1 MDKIKEFIYGKREPA
16 YTDKL
21 PNQLLLT
28 CRTLVGGYLFYLAY
42 GLKDSIISPETEIK
56 MRVIYIIVVI
66 VFALFGAA
74 FIYDSVRNLM
84 IGRYVGGKLDLG
96 ERPENY
102 LDGKTDEDFDDVIT
116 EDEALEEYASEE
128 YVSEAAEEE

>member
-1 MDKIKEFIYGKREPA
+1 MDKIKQFFLGNRELA
-16 YTDKL
+16 YSDKL

-42 GLKDSIISPETEIK
+42 ELKDSVKNGDEK
-56 MRVIYIIVVI
+56 MRVILIVAIVVFA
-66 VFALFGAA
+66 VFGALFL
-74 FIYDSVRNLM
+74 YDSLRNLI

-102 LDGKTDEDFDDVIT
+102 LDGKTDEDFDDVVT
-116 EDEALEEYASEE
+116 EDEAIEEYA
-128 YVSEAAEEE
+128 AENAKEHDRKEQD